1 MTMSGT
7 GWSHFNPVKIVF
19 GVGSL
24 GRLAELIGHG
34 RVLLV
39 TTPGFTR
46 RGVTERLLEILG
58 RDKVHVFDGVSRNPD
73 LRDIEEA
80 SAHLRPI
87 KVDRIVALGGGS
99 AIDTGKALSVILPGV
114 GSDFSLRRHVV
125 DGLPLP
131 ASGPLPL
138 TAIPTTAG
146 TGSEVTPFA
155 TIWDREREKKLSLTS
170 PAIFPRMAVLDPDL
184 TLGLPED
191 ETVASGLDALSQGLE
206 SIWNRNANAVSLAVA
221 TRAVYLALNTLPRL
235 VREPGSIELRSRMM
249 EASLLAGIAISS
261 TRTALAHSMSYP
273 LTAVYG
279 LPHGIAC
286 SFTLP
291 ALLDYNSKVDDGRF
305 LQLIRAL
312 GLESVRALREV
323 LIELLR
329 DLRVGD
335 RLRRY
340 IPKLSDVVDLAPKMY
355 TPGRADNN
363 IRPVTD
369 QLLTDVLTSSW
380 NALVIAD

>member
-1 MTMSGT
+1 MAMSGT

-99 AIDTGKALSVILPGV
+99 AIDTGKALSVTLPGV

-340 IPKLSDVVDLAPKMY
+340 IPKLSDVVDLAPQMY

>member
-1 MTMSGT
+1 MRT
-7 GWSHFNPVKIVF
+7 
-19 GVGSL
+19 
-24 GRLAELIGHG
+24 
-34 RVLLV
+34 
-39 TTPGFTR
+39 
-46 RGVTERLLEILG
+46 
-58 RDKVHVFDGVSRNPD
+58 FDQV
-73 LRDIEEA
+73 
-80 SAHLRPI
+80 

-99 AIDTGKALSVILPGV
+99 AIDTGKALSVTLPGV

-323 LIELLR
+323 LLELLR

-340 IPKLSDVVDLAPKMY
+340 IPKLSDVVDLAPQMY

>member
-1 MTMSGT
+1 MAMSGT

>member
-1 MTMSGT
+1 MRT
-7 GWSHFNPVKIVF
+7 
-19 GVGSL
+19 
-24 GRLAELIGHG
+24 
-34 RVLLV
+34 
-39 TTPGFTR
+39 
-46 RGVTERLLEILG
+46 
-58 RDKVHVFDGVSRNPD
+58 FDQV
-73 LRDIEEA
+73 
-80 SAHLRPI
+80 

>member
-1 MTMSGT
+1 MRT
-7 GWSHFNPVKIVF
+7 
-19 GVGSL
+19 
-24 GRLAELIGHG
+24 
-34 RVLLV
+34 
-39 TTPGFTR
+39 
-46 RGVTERLLEILG
+46 
-58 RDKVHVFDGVSRNPD
+58 FDQV
-73 LRDIEEA
+73 
-80 SAHLRPI
+80 

-99 AIDTGKALSVILPGV
+99 AIDTGKALSVTLPGV

-340 IPKLSDVVDLAPKMY
+340 IPKLSDVVDLAPQMY